1 MATIRPQYEYLLHS
15 YSKAVSV
22 NEFFDVAL
30 PVGGVMAVPFIGL
43 LLDRFSTLTILSI
56 LVTMAAAI
64 GALGMV
70 ERSYA
75 AAIAGIVGFVVYRPF
90 YYTAVSDYT
99 AKVFGFKTF
108 GKVYGLIICLAGLL
122 NFSQAGLDAL
132 TFKVFKKDP
141 RPVNLGLCVA
151 AMAVGVALVLYVWR
165 AGMKIKRFRLGL
177 EAESAEESAV
187 MPGGSLN
194 GYGGV

>member
-1 MATIRPQYEYLLHS
+1 ML
-15 YSKAVSV
+15 
-22 NEFFDVAL
+22 
-30 PVGGVMAVPFIGL
+30 AVPFIGL
-43 LLDRFSTLTILSI
+43 LLDSFSTLSVLSI

-64 GALGMV
+64 GALGLV
-70 ERSYA
+70 ECSYTA
-75 AAIAGIVGFVVYRPF
+75 ALAGIIGFVIYRPF

-108 GKVYGLIICLAGLL
+108 GKIYGLIICLAGLF

-132 TFKVFKKDP
+132 TFKVFHKDP
-141 RPVNLGLCVA
+141 RPVNSGLLVA
-151 AMAVGVALVLYVWR
+151 AVAIGTALVLYVWR
-165 AGMKIKRFRLGL
+165 TGRKIKRFRLGL
-177 EAESAEESAV
+177 EAERAEPTL

>member
-1 MATIRPQYEYLLHS
+1 MI
-15 YSKAVSV
+15 
-22 NEFFDVAL
+22 
-30 PVGGVMAVPFIGL
+30 AVPFIGL

-56 LVTMAAAI
+56 LVTLAAAI
-64 GALGMV
+64 GALGVV
-70 ERSYA
+70 EHSYA
-75 AAIAGIVGFVVYRPF
+75 AAIAGIIGFVAYRPF

-108 GKVYGLIICLAGLL
+108 GKVYGLVICLAGLF

-141 RPVNLGLCVA
+141 RPVNMGLLVA
-151 AMAVGVALVLYVWR
+151 AVAVGVALVLYVWR
-165 AGMKIKRFRLGL
+165 AGRKIKRHRLGL
-177 EAESAEESAV
+177 EAMNAESAV
-187 MPGGSLN
+187 MPGGSMN